1 MSPLFALDL
10 ARRTLRDAVG
20 DLDVEADVHRAALAC
35 VVEAIQLL
43 TLATRTLELA
53 AIQAKNRAA

>member
-20 DLDVEADVHRAALAC
+20 DLDLEEDAHRAALVC

-43 TLATRTLELA
+43 TRATRTLELA
-53 AIQAKNRAA
+53 AIRAKNRAA